1 MPFIASLPRR
11 GHTLFRLEVTRL
23 RSIKSDLRQDE
34 RIFPSLLSFCESI
47 GSSVSLVFPNLTCS
61 TFKDTWKIRPGVQ
74 VRKSHSYHHLMER
87 IFFKTDIEDAYSG
100 LPVYVF
106 DTLYLPSPDVIDY
119 DLFIPTLMN
128 KLPLERYIL
137 VMFSCGLNKI
147 SWIHGVKFLRLF
159 LSPEACNFDNLHKII
174 AVHESWFVKSISLVL
189 TNISISKKTF
199 SKLHRLFDSLSRQLD
214 ILISCGSLEELSNY
228 VDVTRLKISLNIY
241 KHDAQTTLLPR
252 LLLNCPTVQI
262 INERT
267 TFDPE
272 SDPLFCYHFNQIF
285 RIIETYGT
293 KAEAI
298 FMKPGNRQN
307 TEILFQCI
315 VRNQYIWIN
324 DWDLHCIA
332 STFKKILLTVTPLI
346 NIEDIVLPMKDDLDY
361 TLMVLSKNFAG
372 SDHAA
377 SVLFRIID
385 LCHKIVVNPETTQH
399 LPVSVA
405 KCMCHAL
412 THELKLQQNSDRVS
426 IAVRYIKN
434 LIQHW
439 SRIRPLFQERLSEK
453 PKNENRSEQ
462 KFDELYNLSHDIT
475 MDEENTSGEEESQR
489 VQFNTKTI
497 LDNDTTLARTE
508 TTSRNNIQL
517 NSKKEKLQDVSNIKA
532 QWPPQKYRFE
542 RKDVPKKVEVQEE
555 PQTPA
560 KRPVVRG
567 RKVGELTRLFEQ
579 RTQAMKLLGAI

>member
-1 MPFIASLPRR
+1 
-11 GHTLFRLEVTRL
+11 
-23 RSIKSDLRQDE
+23 
-34 RIFPSLLSFCESI
+34 
-47 GSSVSLVFPNLTCS
+47 
-61 TFKDTWKIRPGVQ
+61 
-74 VRKSHSYHHLMER
+74 MER
-87 IFFKTDIEDAYSG
+87 IFFKSDIEDAYSG

-106 DTLYLPSPDVIDY
+106 DTLYLPSTDIIDY
-119 DLFIPTLMN
+119 DLFIPTLMK

-159 LSPEACNFDNLHKII
+159 LSPETCNFDNLHKII

-189 TNISISKKTF
+189 TNISISKKTLT
-199 SKLHRLFDSLSRQLD
+199 KLHKLFDSLSRQLD

-241 KHDAQTTLLPR
+241 KHDAQITLLPR
-252 LLLNCPTVQI
+252 LLLNCPTLKL
-262 INERT
+262 INET
-267 TFDPE
+267 TTYNPG
-272 SDPLFCYHFNQIF
+272 SDPLFCYHLNQIF
-285 RIIETYGT
+285 RILETYGP

-298 FMKPGNRQN
+298 FRKPGNRQS
-307 TEILFQCI
+307 TEILYQCI

-332 STFKKILLTVTPLI
+332 STFKKILLSVTPLI
-346 NIEDIVLPMKDDLDY
+346 NIDDIVLPMKDDLDY

-372 SDHAA
+372 SNDAA
-377 SVLFRIID
+377 SVLFRVID
-385 LCHKIVVNPETTQH
+385 LCHAIVENPEDTQH
-399 LPVSVA
+399 LPISIA
-405 KCMCHAL
+405 KSMCHAL

-439 SRIRPLFQERLSEK
+439 CRIRPLFQKRLSVSAQKE
-453 PKNENRSEQ
+453 SQSQEQ
-462 KFDELYNLSHDIT
+462 LDELYNLSHDIT
-475 MDEENTSGEEESQR
+475 IDEENTSGEEESQR
-489 VQFNTKTI
+489 VQFNTRTI
-497 LDNDTTLARTE
+497 LDSDTTLAKAEPPKDTAPKEPKR
-508 TTSRNNIQL
+508 
-517 NSKKEKLQDVSNIKA
+517 EKLQDVSNIKA
-532 QWPPQKYRFE
+532 QWPPQKYKFE
-542 RKDVPKKVEVQEE
+542 RKDVPKKAEIEEE
-555 PQTPA
+555 PQAPA